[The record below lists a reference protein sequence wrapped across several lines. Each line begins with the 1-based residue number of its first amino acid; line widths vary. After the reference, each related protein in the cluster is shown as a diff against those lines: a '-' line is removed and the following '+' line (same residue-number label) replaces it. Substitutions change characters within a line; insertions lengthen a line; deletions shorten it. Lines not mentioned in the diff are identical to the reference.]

1 VSDFYQREASLPDVA
16 MHMGRELGVS
26 RWFEIPQERVDAF
39 AKITEDEFFIH
50 TDPERARRA
59 APYGGTIAHG
69 FLTASLIAAMAYDAV
84 PRIEG
89 ADRAVNYGFD
99 RLRFV
104 APVPTGSRIRGRFK
118 LTGLQLDKPGEITIS
133 MQVTVEIEDQ
143 EKPAL
148 VADWITRQ
156 YFPAG

>member
-1 VSDFYQREASLPDVA
+1 MSDFFQKTASLSDVA

-26 RWFEIPQERVDAF
+26 RWFEITQDRIDAF
-39 AKITEDEFFIH
+39 AEVTEDTFFIH
-50 TDPERARRA
+50 TDPEKARRA

-69 FLTASLIAAMAYDAV
+69 FLTASLISAMAYDAI
-84 PRIEG
+84 PRIED

-104 APVPTGSRIRGRFK
+104 APVPEGSRIRGRFK
-118 LTGLQLDKPGEITIS
+118 LTGMQLDQPGEVTIHL
-133 MQVTVEIEDQ
+133 QVSVEIEGQD
-143 EKPAL
+143 KPAL

-156 YFPAG
+156 YFN

>member
-1 VSDFYQREASLPDVA
+1 MSDFFQQAASLPDVA

-26 RWFEIPQERVDAF
+26 RWFEISQDRIDAF
-39 AKITEDEFFIH
+39 AKVTEDTFFIH
-50 TDPERARRA
+50 TDPERARQS

-69 FLTASLIAAMAYDAV
+69 FLTVSLISAMAYDAV

-104 APVPTGSRIRGRFK
+104 APVPEGARVRGRFK

-133 MQVTVEIEDQ
+133 LQVSVEIEGQD
-143 EKPAL
+143 KPAL

-156 YFPAG
+156 YFRA